1 MTTFI
6 LIHGAWQGGWCWEG
20 LAKLLREQGHQVFTP
35 DLPGHGKNPYPL
47 SEVTYEVYYK
57 SLEQELL
64 EHTEP
69 VVLVAHSMSGMMA
82 APLLDNY
89 PEKIAHL
96 YLIAAIVAQ
105 DGESLFDVV
114 TKGGPSVIPDIL
126 IDNPEDKTQSLDLN
140 KVKKAFYYDCP
151 SDIADWAIKQLQPQ
165 PVAPFAT
172 PIYWK
177 DSGRT
182 LHKRTYILCENDRD
196 VHPQTQMNV
205 IERYPCKVQKIAA
218 CHFPFLSTPHKL
230 IEIIAQRDVLIEV
243 PC

>member
-1 MTTFI
+1 MSTFI
-6 LIHGAWQGGWCWEG
+6 LIHGAWQGGWCWEA
-20 LAKLLREQGHQVFTP
+20 LATLLRQQGHQVFTP
-35 DLPGHGKNPYPL
+35 DLPGHGKNTYPL
-47 SEVTYEVYYK
+47 AEVTYEMYYK

-64 EHTEP
+64 QHTEP

-105 DGESLFDVV
+105 EGESLFDVV

-126 IDNPEDKTQSLDLN
+126 INNPEDKTQSLDPH
-140 KVKKAFYYDCP
+140 KVKEAFYYECP

-165 PVAPFAT
+165 PVAPFST

-177 DSGRT
+177 DSGET
-182 LHKRTYILCENDRD
+182 IHKRTYILCENDRD

-205 IERYPCKVQKIAA
+205 IDRYPCKIQKISA
-218 CHFPFLSTPHKL
+218 CHFPFLSAPHKL
-230 IEIIAQRDVLIEV
+230 IEIIEQTCR
-243 PC
+243 